1 MSETKGPEKRR
12 YPRVETHLPVR
23 YRKLDEPWSAMKTGT
38 ITRNLSKGG
47 LKFRAKEFISRSC
60 RMLMEVEVSS
70 PRPVKAISRVS
81 WIKKCPHSEDFDVG
95 SHFLEMTGAD
105 RKTLFFFMDA
115 AMSK

>member
-1 MSETKGPEKRR
+1 MAETKGPEKRQH
-12 YPRVETHLPVR
+12 PRVETHLPVR
-23 YRKLDEPWSAMKTGT
+23 YRKLDEPWSPMKTGT

-47 LKFRAKEFISRSC
+47 LRFRAKEFISRSC
-60 RMLMEVEVSS
+60 RMVMELDVSA

-81 WIKKCPHSEDFDVG
+81 WIKKCSHGEEFDVG

-115 AMSK
+115 AERK